1 MMLQRMLV
9 APRRAAG
16 SARALGLFAGV
27 EAVPQA
33 DAFPAKVNLAQGAY
47 RTEGG
52 EPLLLEAV
60 REAERR
66 VVARGASK
74 EYLPVEGLRSFV
86 DAAAAFA
93 LGADSPALLDG
104 RVASLQALSG
114 TGSLRVCAEMLRD
127 VAGVAEAGLAV
138 GDYAYLDATRTSL
151 DFDAMVSDLDRLPP
165 DSVVLLHAAAHN
177 PSGVDPTR
185 DQWRALA
192 DLFAEK
198 QLVPLFDT
206 AYQGF
211 ASGDDEADAF
221 AVRLFEAR
229 GHAPILCQS
238 FAKNLGLYGERVGA
252 VHVVCGSEA
261 EAANLLSRVKQ
272 LVVRPMYSSPPLHGA
287 SLAAEVLGD
296 GELRE
301 RWRGEL
307 LAMAQRIVDVRA
319 ALRGELERLD
329 AAPPGAHGWRH
340 ITDQIG
346 MFAFTGLT
354 APQVRS
360 MRAVEHV
367 YCTENG
373 RMSLAGLAAAD
384 VPYVAAAVKRAT
396 DAIPSE
402 ERVAVAA

>member
-1 MMLQRMLV
+1 MV
-9 APRRAAG
+9 A
-16 SARALGLFAGV
+16 
-27 EAVPQA
+27 
-33 DAFPAKVNLAQGAY
+33 
-47 RTEGG
+47 
-52 EPLLLEAV
+52 
-60 REAERR
+60 
-66 VVARGASK
+66 
-74 EYLPVEGLRSFV
+74 
-86 DAAAAFA
+86 
-93 LGADSPALLDG
+93 
-104 RVASLQALSG
+104 
-114 TGSLRVCAEMLRD
+114 
-127 VAGVAEAGLAV
+127 
-138 GDYAYLDATRTSL
+138 
-151 DFDAMVSDLDRLPP
+151 DLDRLPP
-165 DSVVLLHAAAHN
+165 NAVVLLHAAAHN

-198 QLVPLFDT
+198 ELVPLFDT

-252 VHVVCGSEA
+252 VHVVCDSEA

-272 LVVRPMYSSPPLHGA
+272 LIVRPMYSSPPLHGA
-287 SLAAEVLGD
+287 SLAAEVLND
-296 GELRE
+296 GELLE

-396 DAIPSE
+396 DAIPYE
-402 ERVAVAA
+402 ARVAVAA